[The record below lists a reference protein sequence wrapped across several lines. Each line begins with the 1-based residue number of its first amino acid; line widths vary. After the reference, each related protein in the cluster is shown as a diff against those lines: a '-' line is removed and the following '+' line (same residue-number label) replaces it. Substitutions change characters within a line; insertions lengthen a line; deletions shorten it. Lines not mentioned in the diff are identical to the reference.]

1 MSEKKISPI
10 KILKRITPLVFKA
23 TPFFFGLFIV
33 ITILHGLSWAVKILF
48 LQKFYDTTSEVI
60 NTGGSIKTIY
70 ISLIVYGVV
79 IILAELVNALNNF
92 LYLPF
97 NQKVIGKLMQKVHLK
112 ISKIGAIEYEN
123 ASTLD
128 SINKAE
134 MGINNIF
141 NMVFSFIMMMAFF
154 LPYVL
159 FMGIW
164 IFTIKPILAI
174 VIVISM
180 MPCLLT
186 KLVQVSMYANLEDEI
201 APLRRSYD
209 YYESTI
215 CSKEYFKETRILG
228 VTNYFKKL
236 YYDTMVVLNKKSL
249 KVAKRACLFD
259 LAGKGI
265 GLAGYLVVLLLFVKA
280 LLTGDITAGTFAAIF
295 TAIVKMQEMV
305 GEMINLV
312 GDIGKNS
319 GSINNLLDFIDMPET
334 DGETKVN
341 DFCEKIELK
350 NVSFTYPGAKE
361 ESLTDVN
368 LTINKGETIAIV
380 GHNGAGKSTL
390 VRLITGIYQ
399 PTGGSV
405 TIDGIPTKDIKS
417 SSLYGL
423 MSGVFQKFQKYQ
435 MTLRENV
442 MISNL
447 DTEREDGTLL
457 ETLKKAD
464 VDIESQS
471 YPDGLETM
479 LSREFDGVD
488 LSGGQWQ
495 RVSIARGINRDS
507 KVIVLDEPT
516 AAIDPIEETK
526 IYKKFKEIS
535 DERTTVLVTHRL
547 GSARIADRIVVME
560 NGRVAEIG
568 THDELINKKGT
579 YYVLF
584 MSQAQWYENQNT
596 CFHSFVRMKVK

>member
-1 MSEKKISPI
+1 
-10 KILKRITPLVFKA
+10 
-23 TPFFFGLFIV
+23 
-33 ITILHGLSWAVKILF
+33 
-48 LQKFYDTTSEVI
+48 
-60 NTGGSIKTIY
+60 
-70 ISLIVYGVV
+70 
-79 IILAELVNALNNF
+79 
-92 LYLPF
+92 
-97 NQKVIGKLMQKVHLK
+97 
-112 ISKIGAIEYEN
+112 
-123 ASTLD
+123 
-128 SINKAE
+128 
-134 MGINNIF
+134 
-141 NMVFSFIMMMAFF
+141 
-154 LPYVL
+154 
-159 FMGIW
+159 
-164 IFTIKPILAI
+164 
-174 VIVISM
+174 
-180 MPCLLT
+180 
-186 KLVQVSMYANLEDEI
+186 
-201 APLRRSYD
+201 
-209 YYESTI
+209 
-215 CSKEYFKETRILG
+215 
-228 VTNYFKKL
+228 
-236 YYDTMVVLNKKSL
+236 
-249 KVAKRACLFD
+249 
-259 LAGKGI
+259 
-265 GLAGYLVVLLLFVKA
+265 
-280 LLTGDITAGTFAAIF
+280 
-295 TAIVKMQEMV
+295 
-305 GEMINLV
+305 MINLV

-350 NVSFTYPGAKE
+350 NVSFIYPGAKE

-423 MSGVFQKFQKYQ
+423 MSGVFQKYQ
-435 MTLRENV
+435 MTLSENV

-516 AAIDPIEETK
+516 AAIAPIEETK
-526 IYKKFKEIS
+526 IKKFKEIS
-535 DERTTVLVTHRL
+535 DERTMVLVTHRL

-584 MSQAQWYENQNT
+584 MSQAQWYENQNA
-596 CFHSFVRMKVK
+596 

>member
-1 MSEKKISPI
+1 MSERTISPI

-112 ISKIGAIEYEN
+112 IPKIGAIEYEN

-141 NMVFSFIMMMAFF
+141 DMVFSFIMMMAFF

-201 APLRRSYD
+201 APLRRTYD

-228 VTNYFKKL
+228 VTNYF
-236 YYDTMVVLNKKSL
+236 N
-249 KVAKRACLFD
+249 
-259 LAGKGI
+259 
-265 GLAGYLVVLLLFVKA
+265 
-280 LLTGDITAGTFAAIF
+280 
-295 TAIVKMQEMV
+295 
-305 GEMINLV
+305 
-312 GDIGKNS
+312 
-319 GSINNLLDFIDMPET
+319 
-334 DGETKVN
+334 
-341 DFCEKIELK
+341 
-350 NVSFTYPGAKE
+350 
-361 ESLTDVN
+361 
-368 LTINKGETIAIV
+368 
-380 GHNGAGKSTL
+380 
-390 VRLITGIYQ
+390 
-399 PTGGSV
+399 
-405 TIDGIPTKDIKS
+405 
-417 SSLYGL
+417 
-423 MSGVFQKFQKYQ
+423 
-435 MTLRENV
+435 
-442 MISNL
+442 
-447 DTEREDGTLL
+447 
-457 ETLKKAD
+457 
-464 VDIESQS
+464 
-471 YPDGLETM
+471 
-479 LSREFDGVD
+479 
-488 LSGGQWQ
+488 
-495 RVSIARGINRDS
+495 
-507 KVIVLDEPT
+507 
-516 AAIDPIEETK
+516 
-526 IYKKFKEIS
+526 YK
-535 DERTTVLVTHRL
+535 
-547 GSARIADRIVVME
+547 
-560 NGRVAEIG
+560 
-568 THDELINKKGT
+568 
-579 YYVLF
+579 
-584 MSQAQWYENQNT
+584 
-596 CFHSFVRMKVK
+596 

>member
-1 MSEKKISPI
+1 M
-10 KILKRITPLVFKA
+10 
-23 TPFFFGLFIV
+23 
-33 ITILHGLSWAVKILF
+33 
-48 LQKFYDTTSEVI
+48 
-60 NTGGSIKTIY
+60 
-70 ISLIVYGVV
+70 
-79 IILAELVNALNNF
+79 AEN
-92 LYLPF
+92 
-97 NQKVIGKLMQKVHLK
+97 
-112 ISKIGAIEYEN
+112 
-123 ASTLD
+123 
-128 SINKAE
+128 
-134 MGINNIF
+134 
-141 NMVFSFIMMMAFF
+141 
-154 LPYVL
+154 
-159 FMGIW
+159 
-164 IFTIKPILAI
+164 
-174 VIVISM
+174 
-180 MPCLLT
+180 
-186 KLVQVSMYANLEDEI
+186 
-201 APLRRSYD
+201 R
-209 YYESTI
+209 
-215 CSKEYFKETRILG
+215 
-228 VTNYFKKL
+228 
-236 YYDTMVVLNKKSL
+236 
-249 KVAKRACLFD
+249 
-259 LAGKGI
+259 
-265 GLAGYLVVLLLFVKA
+265 
-280 LLTGDITAGTFAAIF
+280 
-295 TAIVKMQEMV
+295 
-305 GEMINLV
+305 
-312 GDIGKNS
+312 
-319 GSINNLLDFIDMPET
+319 LDFMDMPET

-341 DFCEKIELK
+341 DFREKIELE

-368 LTINKGETIAIV
+368 LTITKGETIAIV

-399 PTGGSV
+399 PTCGSV
-405 TIDGIPTKDIKS
+405 TIDGIPAKDAKP

-457 ETLKKAD
+457 ETLRKAD
-464 VDIESQS
+464 VDIESRS

-584 MSQAQWYENQNT
+584 MSQAQWYENQNA
-596 CFHSFVRMKVK
+596 

>member
-10 KILKRITPLVFKA
+10 RLLKRVAPLVFKA
-23 TPFFFGLFIV
+23 TPFFFGLFLV
-33 ITILHGLSWAVKILF
+33 VTILHGLSWAVKILY

-60 NTGGSIKTIY
+60 KTSGSVKSIY
-70 ISLIVYGVV
+70 FALIVYGVV
-79 IILAELVNALNNF
+79 IILAQLLNGLNNF
-92 LYLPF
+92 LFLPF

-112 ISKIGAIEYEN
+112 VSKVGAIEYEN
-123 ASTLD
+123 AATLD

-174 VIVISM
+174 VIVISA

-186 KLVQVSMYANLEDEI
+186 KLVQVSMYAKLEDEI
-201 APLRRSYD
+201 APLRRSFD

-228 VTNYFKKL
+228 VINYFKKL
-236 YYDTMVVLNKKSL
+236 YYDTMVVLNRKSL
-249 KVAKRACLFD
+249 MVAKRVALFD

-265 GLAGYLVVLLLFVKA
+265 GLAGYLLVLLLFVKA

-295 TAIVKMQEMV
+295 TAIAKIQEMV
-305 GEMINLV
+305 GNMINLA

-319 GSINNLLDFIDMPET
+319 GSIRNLLDFIDMPET
-334 DGETKVN
+334 DGELTLG

-350 NVSFTYPGAKE
+350 NVSFTYPEAKE

-368 LTINKGETIAIV
+368 LTINKEEIIAIV

-399 PTGGSV
+399 PTSGSV
-405 TIDGIPTKDIKS
+405 TIDGVPTKDIKS
-417 SSLYGL
+417 SSLYEL

-442 MISNL
+442 MISDL
-447 DTEREDGTLL
+447 DTEREDDVLL
-457 ETLKKAD
+457 RILKKAD
-464 VDIESQS
+464 VDVESHS

-495 RVSIARGINRDS
+495 RVSIARGVNRDS

-579 YYVLF
+579 YFELF
-584 MSQAQWYENQNT
+584 MSQAQWYENPNA
-596 CFHSFVRMKVK
+596 

>member
-10 KILKRITPLVFKA
+10 KILRRVTPLVFKSA
-23 TPFFFGLFIV
+23 PFFFGLFLIV
-33 ITILHGLSWAVKILF
+33 TILHGLSWAVKILY
-48 LQKFYDTTSEVI
+48 LQRFYDTTSEVI
-60 NTGGSIKTIY
+60 KTGGNVKTIY
-70 ISLIVYGVV
+70 FSLIVYGVV
-79 IILAELVNALNNF
+79 IILAQVLNGLNNF
-92 LYLPF
+92 LFLPF

-112 ISKIGAIEYEN
+112 ISKVGAIEYEN
-123 ASTLD
+123 AATLD

-164 IFTIKPILAI
+164 IFILKPILAI
-174 VIVISM
+174 VIIISM

-186 KLVQVSMYANLEDEI
+186 KLVQISMYAKLEDEI
-201 APLRRSYD
+201 APLRRSFD
-209 YYESTI
+209 YYESII

-265 GLAGYLVVLLLFVKA
+265 GLAGYLIVLLLFVKA
-280 LLTGDITAGTFAAIF
+280 LLTGDITTGTFVAIF
-295 TAIVKMQEMV
+295 TAIAKMQEMV
-305 GEMINLV
+305 GNMINLA

-319 GSINNLLDFIDMPET
+319 GSISNLLDFIDMQET
-334 DGETKVN
+334 DGTLTPKE
-341 DFCEKIELK
+341 FCEKIELK
-350 NVSFTYPGAKE
+350 NVSFTYPEAKE
-361 ESLTDVN
+361 ESLTDVS

-399 PTGGSV
+399 PTSGSV
-405 TIDGIPTKDIKS
+405 TIDGVPTKDIKS

-442 MISNL
+442 IISNL
-447 DTEREDGTLL
+447 DTEREDGVLL
-457 ETLKKAD
+457 GTLKKAD
-464 VDIESQS
+464 VDVESQS

-479 LSREFDGVD
+479 LSREFDGVE

-547 GSARIADRIVVME
+547 GSTRIADRIVVME

-568 THDELINKKGT
+568 THDELINRKGT
-579 YYVLF
+579 YFDMF
-584 MSQAQWYENQNT
+584 MSQAQWYENQNA
-596 CFHSFVRMKVK
+596 

>member
-1 MSEKKISPI
+1 
-10 KILKRITPLVFKA
+10 
-23 TPFFFGLFIV
+23 
-33 ITILHGLSWAVKILF
+33 
-48 LQKFYDTTSEVI
+48 
-60 NTGGSIKTIY
+60 
-70 ISLIVYGVV
+70 
-79 IILAELVNALNNF
+79 
-92 LYLPF
+92 
-97 NQKVIGKLMQKVHLK
+97 
-112 ISKIGAIEYEN
+112 
-123 ASTLD
+123 
-128 SINKAE
+128 
-134 MGINNIF
+134 
-141 NMVFSFIMMMAFF
+141 
-154 LPYVL
+154 
-159 FMGIW
+159 
-164 IFTIKPILAI
+164 
-174 VIVISM
+174 
-180 MPCLLT
+180 
-186 KLVQVSMYANLEDEI
+186 
-201 APLRRSYD
+201 
-209 YYESTI
+209 
-215 CSKEYFKETRILG
+215 
-228 VTNYFKKL
+228 
-236 YYDTMVVLNKKSL
+236 MVVLNKKSL

-259 LAGKGI
+259 FAGKGI
-265 GLAGYLVVLLLFVKA
+265 GLAGYLAVLLLFVKA

-295 TAIVKMQEMV
+295 TAIVKIQEMV

-350 NVSFTYPGAKE
+350 NVSFAYPGAKE

-368 LTINKGETIAIV
+368 LTIDKGETIAIV

-399 PTGGSV
+399 PTSGSV
-405 TIDGIPTKDIKS
+405 TIDGIPTKDIKPS
-417 SSLYGL
+417 TLYGL

-568 THDELINKKGT
+568 THDELIHKKGT

-584 MSQAQWYENQNT
+584 MSQAQWYENQNET
-596 CFHSFVRMKVK
+596 GIMPK

>member
-23 TPFFFGLFIV
+23 TPFFLGLFIV

-123 ASTLD
+123 SSTLD

-134 MGINNIF
+134 MGINHIF

-154 LPYVL
+154 LPFVL

-164 IFTIKPILAI
+164 IFTIKPILTI

-180 MPCLLT
+180 MPSLLT

-265 GLAGYLVVLLLFVKA
+265 GLAGYLVVLLLFVTA

-334 DGETKVN
+334 DGETKVS

-399 PTGGSV
+399 PIGGSV
-405 TIDGIPTKDIKS
+405 TIDGIPTKDIKP

-584 MSQAQWYENQNT
+584 MSQAQWYENQNA
-596 CFHSFVRMKVK
+596 